1 MPSSPSEL
9 SSRPHAL
16 AAVALTACLALG
28 QALPAHARSQASP
41 SGKTPAA
48 AAVSYQED
56 PRVADLARDLAEKEG
71 LDPIWVEQWLRQ
83 ARYVPQVAQLMMPAP
98 TGTAKNWQAYRARFV
113 ESRRIEAGRQ
123 FAQTHSRWLALAQE
137 RYGVEPEIV
146 LGILGVETFYGRL
159 TGGFRTLDALATL
172 SLDFPTGRKD
182 RTPFFRQE
190 LGRFFKLCKEQ
201 QLQPDQ
207 VKGSFA
213 GALGLPQFMPSSWL
227 QHAVDLDGDGHI
239 DLLGSPADA
248 IGSVAHYLQSF
259 GWAPGQPTHFRIA
272 LPADTTARARM
283 LEPDILPTFA
293 PAQLKE
299 MGAELEGNAL
309 AQDGKLAVGELQ
321 NGDDAPSY
329 VAGTTNFYAITRY
342 NWSSYYAMAVIDFG
356 KAVRQA
362 WLAPAAASTRS
373 EDAASSPASAGASK
387 RAAPQGRQAGTRGK
401 AAPRKGAAS
410 R

>member
-1 MPSSPSEL
+1 MQQHEL
-9 SSRPHAL
+9 QVRKIARKFRRIVHL
-16 AAVALTACLALG
+16 RGEYLQFKQEAARFEFA
-28 QALPAHARSQASP
+28 QAHA
-41 SGKTPAA
+41 
-48 AAVSYQED
+48 
-56 PRVADLARDLAEKEG
+56 
-71 LDPIWVEQWLRQ
+71 
-83 ARYVPQVAQLMMPAP
+83 
-98 TGTAKNWQAYRARFV
+98 
-113 ESRRIEAGRQ
+113 
-123 FAQTHSRWLALAQE
+123 RWLALAQE

-309 AQDGKLAVGELQ
+309 AQDGKLAVVELQ

-342 NWSSYYAMAVIDFG
+342 NWSAFYALSVIELG
-356 KAVRQA
+356 REVHEAY
-362 WLAPAAASTRS
+362 LASQM
-373 EDAASSPASAGASK
+373 ASASK
-387 RAAPQGRQAGTRGK
+387 N
-401 AAPRKGAAS
+401 
-410 R
+410 